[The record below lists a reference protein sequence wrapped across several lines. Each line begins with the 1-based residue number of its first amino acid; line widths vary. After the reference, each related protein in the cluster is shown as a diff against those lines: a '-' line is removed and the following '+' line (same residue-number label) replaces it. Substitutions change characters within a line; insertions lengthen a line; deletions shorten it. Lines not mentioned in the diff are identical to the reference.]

1 LRAQL
6 NRARNKGVVVS
17 EWEADRIRGSEGL
30 RECRDEW
37 LRTRG
42 LPPMHFL
49 NESDVLD
56 APEGRR
62 VFVMECGGR
71 VVGFVV
77 LAPIR
82 ARRGW
87 LTELFVRGDHAPNGA
102 VELGLHFAVK
112 TVADE
117 GAELLT
123 MGMVPLSTRAS
134 QAENPAWFRALA
146 GWARAHGRRFYNF
159 DGLESFKAKF
169 KPDSWE
175 PIYAVS
181 NQPRFG
187 LRMLLAVLGA
197 FTRVHPVWAL
207 ALGVGRA
214 VAQEAKWLVRG
225 R

>member
-1 LRAQL
+1 
-6 NRARNKGVVVS
+6 
-17 EWEADRIRGSEGL
+17 
-30 RECRDEW
+30 
-37 LRTRG
+37 
-42 LPPMHFL
+42 
-49 NESDVLD
+49 
-56 APEGRR
+56 
-62 VFVMECGGR
+62 
-71 VVGFVV
+71 
-77 LAPIR
+77 
-82 ARRGW
+82 
-87 LTELFVRGDHAPNGA
+87 
-102 VELGLHFAVK
+102 
-112 TVADE
+112 
-117 GAELLT
+117 

-181 NQPRFG
+181 NQPRVG
-187 LRMLLAVLGA
+187 LRMLLGVLGA